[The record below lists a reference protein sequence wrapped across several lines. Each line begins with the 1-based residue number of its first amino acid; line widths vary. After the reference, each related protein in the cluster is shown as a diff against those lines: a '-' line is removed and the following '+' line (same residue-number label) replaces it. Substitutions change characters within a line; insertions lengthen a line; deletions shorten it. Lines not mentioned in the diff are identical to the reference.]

1 MRSDVSL
8 LLISLTAILFRC
20 SSKGNKT
27 RSSLSALSPI
37 FSLLYI
43 YTFQS
48 FQSLCHLLE
57 KKEIDRIAFSNLA
70 ATVVQSARTRR
81 MFVKS

>member
-37 FSLLYI
+37 FSLLL